1 MGFSFYVFV
10 DVSDTIDNYRP
21 THLTLRYGMV
31 SIMKLQNFPLCFL
44 VCLLLVG
51 VFIYLF
57 GGGGGGFFFT
67 IAFQQKN

>member
-21 THLTLRYGMV
+21 THLALRYGMV

-51 VFIYLF
+51 VFYLF
-57 GGGGGGFFFT
+57 IWGRGRGIFFT